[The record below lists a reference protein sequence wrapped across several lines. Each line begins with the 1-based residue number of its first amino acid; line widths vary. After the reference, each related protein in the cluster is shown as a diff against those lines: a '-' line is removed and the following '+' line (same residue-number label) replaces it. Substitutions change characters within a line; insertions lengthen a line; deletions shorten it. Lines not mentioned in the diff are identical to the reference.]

1 MSTAGRTPQAP
12 AVGAATMR
20 PMQALCSPSLR
31 AVEMTSWIKGPQME
45 WSRAAIWAPWP
56 PDRPQGERRVG
67 S

>member
-1 MSTAGRTPQAP
+1 
-12 AVGAATMR
+12 MR